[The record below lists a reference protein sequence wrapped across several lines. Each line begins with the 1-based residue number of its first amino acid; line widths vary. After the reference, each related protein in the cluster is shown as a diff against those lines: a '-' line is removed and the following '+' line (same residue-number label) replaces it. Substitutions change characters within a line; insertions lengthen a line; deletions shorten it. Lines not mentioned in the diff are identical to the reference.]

1 MGRPERDPPADGIL
15 GVDVGGTFTD
25 AVLAIDG
32 KVFTAKVP
40 TTPRDQS
47 EGVIEAVRT
56 VLGRALVEPS
66 RIGHFAHGM
75 TVATNALLESR
86 VSPVALVATAGFTDL
101 IEIGRQD
108 RASLYRLR
116 EAHPP
121 ALAPPDRRVGVAER
135 ATPDRIEVPLTRPEI
150 ERVLDGLER
159 LGVESVAVCLLHSYS
174 HPEHEETL
182 GRQIRQRFGDR
193 LHVSLSHEVVGTF
206 REYERAATTEIDAA
220 LSPLLGRYLERLRK
234 RSRDEGLPEP
244 EIMQSSGG
252 LTSLDRAAGHAAL
265 TVLSGPAGGAAA
277 ASLISGLAGEPD
289 LLCFDM
295 GGTSCDVCVVEAGA
309 VHETGSKRI
318 AGRPLALPMVDIDTV
333 GAGGGSIAWRDSGG
347 ALRVGPQSAGADP
360 GPACY
365 GRGTEPTV
373 TDANL
378 LLGRLRPG
386 TVLPGGIRLDRERA
400 KAAVGALAGRLDM
413 TIDECAS
420 GIIRI
425 ANAEMV
431 RALRVVSVQRGLD
444 PRGFTLLAFGGAGP
458 LHATGIAD
466 ELGINRILVPRSGGV
481 FSALGLA
488 AADHRTDRVRSVMLP
503 EQDLTGD
510 LLANLAGDADQV
522 SWDLR
527 YRGQSFELTVTD
539 PEPAAPEP
547 ARLRRLFEQLHEERY
562 GYFDPDVTI
571 ELVTVRRRH
580 VSPGPGFAAAPADS
594 RRHRGP
600 ATIDLGE
607 ATLHLPDGWKARGIP
622 GDLLLVERDRAGL
635 GDRNASLRPTR

>member
-1 MGRPERDPPADGIL
+1 MAPPDGDAPASGVL

-32 KVFTAKVP
+32 DVFTGKAP

-47 EGVIEAVRT
+47 EGVIAAVRS
-56 VLGRALVEPS
+56 VLEKAGMHASQV
-66 RIGHFAHGM
+66 GHFAHGM

-86 VSPVALVATAGFTDL
+86 VSPVALVVTDGFTDL

-116 EAHPP
+116 AAHPP
-121 ALAPPDRRVGVAER
+121 ALAPPERRIGVAER
-135 ATPDRIEVPLTRPEI
+135 ATPDRITEPLERPEI
-150 ERVLDGLER
+150 DRVLDRLEG
-159 LGVESVAVCLLHSYS
+159 LGVESVAICLLHSYR
-174 HPEHEETL
+174 HPQHEKLL
-182 GRQIRQRFGDR
+182 GRTIRERFGDR
-193 LHVSLSHEVVGTF
+193 IHISLSHQVVGTF

-220 LSPLLGRYLERLRK
+220 LSPLLARYLARLRN
-234 RSRDEGLPEP
+234 RTAEVGLPEP

-252 LTSLDRAAGHAAL
+252 LTDLDRAAGHAAL

-277 ASLISGLAGEPD
+277 ASLISDLAGEPD

-333 GAGGGSIAWRDSGG
+333 GAGGGSIAWRDGGG
-347 ALRVGPQSAGADP
+347 ALRVGPRSAGADP

-365 GRGTEPTV
+365 GRGTDPTV

-378 LLGRLRPG
+378 LLGRLDLD
-386 TVLPGGIRLDRERA
+386 TTLPGGIRLDRDRA
-400 KAAVGALAGRLDM
+400 EAAIGALAARLKL
-413 TIDECAS
+413 TVEECAE
-420 GIIRI
+420 GIIRV

-466 ELGINRILVPRSGGV
+466 ELGIDRILVPRSGGV

-488 AADHRTDRVRSVMLP
+488 AADRRTDSVRSVMLA
-503 EQDLTGD
+503 EDDLTVE
-510 LLANLAGDADQV
+510 LLARLAEDADEV
-522 SWDLR
+522 RWDVR
-527 YRGQSFELTVTD
+527 YRGQSFELTVPD
-539 PEPAAPEP
+539 PDPASPDP
-547 ARLRRLFEQLHEERY
+547 ARLRRLFERMHEERY
-562 GYFDPDVTI
+562 GYFDPDAPV
-571 ELVTVRRRH
+571 ELVTVRRRRI
-580 VSPGPGFAAAPADS
+580 SSGPGFAAAPPDD
-594 RRHRGP
+594 RHHHGP
-600 ATIDLGE
+600 VTVDLGE
-607 ATLHLPDGWKARGIP
+607 AALFLPAGWKARGVA
-622 GDLLLVERDRAGL
+622 GDLLLVERQ
-635 GDRNASLRPTR
+635 